1 MSRRPVAASALV
13 VDDHRLFAEVLATRM
28 RNEGTVEHVETVY
41 ALGHAR
47 AVLNVLR
54 PEVVLLDREVAGD
67 DGLRLLPHLADLPRR
82 PRVLVVS
89 GGFDAGDVVDAL
101 AAGVDGWIG
110 KDSGMPLLLEA
121 IATVLRGDL
130 YLPAAMTRCVVER
143 LLRDGRHRP
152 QETTFVDRLS
162 ARETDVLRCLVAGM
176 TRSEA
181 ADRLYVS
188 TNTIRTHV
196 QNLLKHAEVHS
207 TGALV
212 AAARE
217 LGVPGID
224 EQPERAGRAAK
235 PLGSSSA

>member
-1 MSRRPVAASALV
+1 MTGRAVAATALL

-28 RNEGTVEHVETVY
+28 RSEGTVELVETVH
-41 ALGHAR
+41 ALDHAR
-47 AVLNVLR
+47 AVVNVLR
-54 PEVVLLDREVAGD
+54 PEVVLLDRQVGDD
-67 DGLRLLPHLADLPRR
+67 DGLRLLPHLALLPRR

-89 GGFDAGDVVDAL
+89 AGFHAGDVVDAL

-110 KDSGMPLLLEA
+110 KDSGMPLLLGA
-121 IATVLRGDL
+121 IATVLRGEL
-130 YLPAAMTRCVVER
+130 YLPPAMVRPVVDR
-143 LLRDGRHRP
+143 LLREGRQRP
-152 QETTFVDRLS
+152 QETTFVDQLS

-176 TRSEA
+176 TRAEA
-181 ADRLYVS
+181 AERLFVS

-196 QNLLKHAEVHS
+196 QNLLKRAEVHS

-224 EQPERAGRAAK
+224 EHEAPTSRRAGT
-235 PLGSSSA
+235 SSA